1 MDQTKTPLLDAIL
14 GYAVEDPAPLHIP
27 AHKLGRGVSER
38 WRAAIGENALRM
50 DLTEVIGLD
59 DLHQPEGAIREAQ
72 ELAADAWGSDQ
83 AFFLVNGTSA
93 GIMAAIAATAG
104 PGETIVVPRN
114 AHKSVVFGLI
124 ASGAVPVYSEPEIW
138 AEKGLV
144 GGFRPDRLEA
154 LLRKHPEA
162 KGVFSV
168 SPTYHGI
175 GSDLEALAT
184 AAHRNGCVFI
194 ADEAHGNHVYF
205 HKDLPTGAL
214 AAGADIA
221 CQSTH
226 KMSGSL
232 GQSSMLHVKGDRV
245 DRARLRA
252 NLQLLQSTS
261 PSYLLQASLDAAR
274 HFMATEGAAVFG
286 DLLPRIE
293 EARASIGRIPGL
305 EVLGPSIAG
314 SHGIAYY
321 EPTRLVVSARQLGI
335 EGYDLFRR
343 LRSSYG
349 VEAEFGDFYYVVAVL
364 GPGTVQR
371 DLDRFVAALAAIVAE
386 SGLNGRQSAPLIW
399 KEELPPIPPMR
410 LTPRDAYFAKT
421 ETVPWDKAKGRIAAE
436 LAVPYP
442 PGIPVLCPGEE
453 ISGDVFDYLEGLRRS
468 GRHLHGPADASL
480 ATFRVVDM

>member
-14 GYAVEDPAPLHIP
+14 RYGAEDPAPLHIP
-27 AHKLGRGVSER
+27 AHKMGRGVSDR
-38 WRAAIGENALRM
+38 WRDAVGENALRL

-72 ELAADAWGSDQ
+72 ALAADAWGSDQ

-124 ASGAVPVYSEPEIW
+124 ASGAVPVYSKPEIW

-154 LLRKHPEA
+154 LLNEHPEA

-175 GSDLEALAT
+175 GSDLEALAAVT
-184 AAHRNGCVFI
+184 HRHGGVFI

-245 DRARLRA
+245 DRDRLRA

-274 HFMATEGAAVFG
+274 HYMATQGAAVFA
-286 DLLPRIE
+286 DLLPRIG
-293 EARASIGRIPGL
+293 EARAAIGRIGGL
-305 EVLGPSIAG
+305 EVLDPSIAG

-343 LRSSYG
+343 LRSSFG
-349 VEAEFGDFYYVVAVL
+349 VEAEFGDYFYVVAVL
-364 GPGTVQR
+364 GPGTQQG
-371 DLDRFVAALAAIVAE
+371 DLDRFVAALSVIAAEA
-386 SGLNGRQSAPLIW
+386 GTGGQPAKPLVW
-399 KEELPPIPPMR
+399 EEKLPPIPPMR
-410 LTPRDAYFAKT
+410 LTPRDAYFEKT
-421 ETVPWDKAKGRIAAE
+421 ETVPWKETRGRIAAE

-453 ISGDVFDYLEGLRRS
+453 ITPEVFDYLDGLRRS
-468 GRHLHGPADASL
+468 GRHLHGPASADL
-480 ATFRVVDM
+480 LTFRVVK